1 MYRRWTLSDIENT
14 LFHLNYRWKLQALAL
29 WSGQPAPFKAYE
41 IYGNFTEF
49 ISLDTLSQINTLDGT
64 VNKTR
69 LKHTLIDHYLQRELL
84 PYETEMR
91 AWMKGASAHV
101 EGEKIYL
108 HDVIPWC
115 QKRSTY
121 EKRKVLQK
129 ETGPLCKFLKPFA
142 LAYWEI
148 LFETLDRD
156 LGFESY
162 LDYVKDKKG
171 LDYAY
176 FYDTLKQVLAETDE
190 LYFTAMKR
198 WALKSFDTPLSDL
211 TRFDAI
217 HMLGLS
223 PLDRF
228 FPEVSLKELISF
240 FDLWQIDLTD
250 TPGLNLILGKEAG
263 KSNQAI
269 CFVLQVPEESYVV
282 MKPEGGWI
290 DVETLWHELG
300 HGLSAVFTSPQL
312 SIIDREMSTSFSLSE
327 GFAFLNQNIAL
338 SIPFLTQYLGI
349 EPPVAQEL
357 HYYKVLKDMSFFRR
371 YAAKFLAEYEMFS
384 SGDLSDGRIYA
395 DTMARYTG
403 FYYQPESHLLDLAP
417 EFYSLDYILG
427 WITETIMADHLKG
440 LLGDDWMFKNEAAKC
455 LKDWWRQGNQ
465 YEISSF
471 LEKNG
476 LVPLH
481 VNSLMKQWRETLL

>member
-1 MYRRWTLSDIENT
+1 MYHRLTLSDIENT

-41 IYGNFTEF
+41 IYGDFKEF
-49 ISLDTLSQINTLDGT
+49 ISLKTLSQINTLDRN

-69 LKHTLIDHYLQRELL
+69 LKHALIDHYLQRELL

-91 AWMKGASAHV
+91 SWMKGASAQV
-101 EGEKIYL
+101 EGENIYL

-115 QKRSTY
+115 QKKSTY
-121 EKRKVLQK
+121 EKRQVLQK
-129 ETGPLCKFLKPFA
+129 ETGPLCKFLKPFS
-142 LAYWEI
+142 LAYWNL
-148 LFETLDRD
+148 LFETLEQD
-156 LGFESY
+156 LGYESY
-162 LDYVKDKKG
+162 LDYLTDKKG
-171 LDYAY
+171 LDYAH
-176 FYDTLKQVLAETDE
+176 FYTLLKQMLSETDD
-190 LYFTAMKR
+190 LYFPAMEQ
-198 WALKSFDTPLSDL
+198 WAQNSFNRPLEEL

-217 HMLGLS
+217 HMLGLG

-228 FPEVSLKELISF
+228 FPQIPLEELISF
-240 FDLWQIDLTD
+240 FEYWQIDLKH
-250 TPGLNLILGKEAG
+250 TPGLNLVLGREDG

-269 CFVLQVPEESYVV
+269 CFVMQVPEESYVV

-312 SIIDREMSTSFSLSE
+312 SIIDRDMPTSFSLSE

-349 EPPVAQEL
+349 ESHIAQKL
-357 HYYKVLKDMSFFRR
+357 NYYKVLKDMSFFRR

-384 SGDLSDGRIYA
+384 SGNLSDGRIYA
-395 DTMARYTG
+395 DLMARYTG

-427 WITETIMADHLKG
+427 WVMETIMADHLKG
-440 LLGDDWMFKNEAAKC
+440 ILGAEWMFKSEAAKQ
-455 LKDWWRQGNQ
+455 LKHWWGQGSR
-465 YEISSF
+465 YEIVPF

-481 VNSLMKQWRETLL
+481 MDGLMKRWRETLS